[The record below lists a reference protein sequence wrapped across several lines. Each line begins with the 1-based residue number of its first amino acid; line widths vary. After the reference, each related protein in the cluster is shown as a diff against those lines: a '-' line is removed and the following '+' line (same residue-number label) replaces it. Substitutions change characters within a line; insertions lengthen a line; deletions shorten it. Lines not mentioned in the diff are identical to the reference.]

1 MNMKEAIELANKIAQ
16 KENQNYYVIKLSC
29 GRLDLI
35 NETNFKQQGRTEYRY
50 KTNIQ

>member
-1 MNMKEAIELANKIAQ
+1 MKMREAIELANYIAK
-16 KENQNYYVIKLSC
+16 KENQNYYVIKLDC

-35 NETNFKQQGRTEYRY
+35 NETNYRKQGRTQYKY